1 MIRKIGLGILL
12 AAVATAASARESQV
26 CKTEYWLGFIPYKV
40 CTTPDTKPTPVK
52 APEIDAASAVAGLT
66 LMIGGVA
73 VFLGRRK
80 KNTAAV

>member
-12 AAVATAASARESQV
+12 AAVATAASAHETKT
-26 CKTEYWLGFIPYKV
+26 CKTEYLFGFWPYEV
-40 CTTPDTKPTPVK
+40 CTDTKPIQVVK
-52 APEIDAASAVAGLT
+52 APEIDSASAVAGLT